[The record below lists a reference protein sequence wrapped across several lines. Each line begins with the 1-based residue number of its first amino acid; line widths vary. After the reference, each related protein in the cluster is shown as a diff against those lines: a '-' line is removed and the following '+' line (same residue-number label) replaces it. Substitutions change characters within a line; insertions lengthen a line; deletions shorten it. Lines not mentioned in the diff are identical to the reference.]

1 MFLFFHEK
9 INRTKKNKREY
20 RIMKKYLTNEYE
32 EKKKCLEREQICLSV
47 CLSVY
52 CYLHP
57 KEKKNCKEMYPKPK
71 QMHACIIY
79 PCLLKT

>member
-1 MFLFFHEK
+1 
-9 INRTKKNKREY
+9 
-20 RIMKKYLTNEYE
+20 MKKYLTNEYE